1 MKGRLELTREVTPLL
16 WSAPRL
22 GHKYLA
28 RVEVNQSDKHS
39 SLLQYSNNYGNETFY
54 STDPKGFN
62 INHLKFNI

>member
-28 RVEVNQSDKHS
+28 RVEVNQSDEHS
-39 SLLQYSNNYGNETFY
+39 SLLQYNNKLFQEQNV
-54 STDPKGFN
+54 SLMNN
-62 INHLKFNI
+62 IAVN